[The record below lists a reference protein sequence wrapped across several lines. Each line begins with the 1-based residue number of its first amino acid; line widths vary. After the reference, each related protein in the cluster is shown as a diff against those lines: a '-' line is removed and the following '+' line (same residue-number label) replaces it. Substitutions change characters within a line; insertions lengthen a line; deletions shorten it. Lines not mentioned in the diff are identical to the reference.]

1 MDSSISIHGICFS
14 DHEACGVSASQPGM
28 EPAPLAFEGEVLTTG
43 LPGKSPELFSES
55 QFMCLNSR
63 RDASEAWWVN
73 ELHLCSD
80 TDAELPR
87 WRAFPLTLFSLL
99 GIGKAQP

>member
-1 MDSSISIHGICFS
+1 MYFKSVYARTIKLLFSTFFHKNIHSSAPCGFHVTVCTMDSSISIHGICFS

-55 QFMCLNSR
+55 QFTCLNSR
-63 RDASEAWWVN
+63 RDAS
-73 ELHLCSD
+73 
-80 TDAELPR
+80 
-87 WRAFPLTLFSLL
+87 
-99 GIGKAQP
+99 